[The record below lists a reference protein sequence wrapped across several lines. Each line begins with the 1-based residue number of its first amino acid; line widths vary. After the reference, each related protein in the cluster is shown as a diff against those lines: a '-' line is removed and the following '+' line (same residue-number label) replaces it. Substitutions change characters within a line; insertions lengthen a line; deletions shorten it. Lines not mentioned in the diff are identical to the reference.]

1 MQTRAAAP
9 KGAKEKKK
17 TRRKARGEGADR
29 RREIVEAARFL
40 MARDGYEKTSIRAI
54 ADRVGVSST
63 ALYVYFPDKEALFR
77 EVCHASFL
85 PLVNAS
91 LALLAEDGDLLERFR
106 RGLRTY
112 VDWGLDHPE
121 EYSLVF
127 LNRIVEVEPYDH
139 RQPLVT
145 PGPDGE
151 DRYNS
156 FALLVEAVKQLMDAR
171 LIAEDDPFVVAELVW
186 MAVHGLVAAVITRPM
201 AHFTPRE
208 ELVQGMVDLVMG
220 GLLARR
226 PG

>member
-1 MQTRAAAP
+1 MRAQMTNAA
-9 KGAKEKKK
+9 KSKKK
-17 TRRKARGEGADR
+17 TQRKARGEGPVR

-40 MARDGYEKTSIRAI
+40 MARDGYDKTSMRDI
-54 ADRVGVSST
+54 ARHVGVSST
-63 ALYVYFPDKEALFR
+63 ALYVYFPDKEAIFR
-77 EVCHASFL
+77 EVCHAAFV

-91 LALLAEDGDLLERFR
+91 LALLSDTGDLLERFR
-106 RGLRTY
+106 RGLGVY
-112 VDWGLDHPE
+112 LSWGLDHPE

-156 FALLVEAVKQLMDAR
+156 FAMLVEAVKLLMEAK
-171 LIAEDDPFVVAELVW
+171 LIAEDDPFLVAELVW
-186 MAVHGLVAAVITRPM
+186 MACHGLVAAVITRPM
-201 AHFTPRE
+201 ASFTPRE
-208 ELVQGMVDLVMG
+208 KLVEGMIDYVIA
-220 GLLARR
+220 GLQARR